1 MRGEALDWFEEA
13 KVDLD
18 RARRALNDGDYSLSC
33 YMSQQA
39 VEKAMKA
46 VIIGLRRE
54 RPPHLHDLT
63 ALYELIREKVQLPAS
78 LVEVLPEVSQYYVT
92 ARYPNAG
99 VSRPS
104 KGFSRLQAVR
114 ALEAAGG
121 CP

>member
-1 MRGEALDWFEEA
+1 MFHRWFEEA

-63 ALYELIREKVQLPAS
+63 ALYEFIREKVQLPAS

-99 VSRPS
+99 YSGPPVM
-104 KGFSRLQAVR
+104 
-114 ALEAAGG
+114 AGIQ
-121 CP
+121 PPYH